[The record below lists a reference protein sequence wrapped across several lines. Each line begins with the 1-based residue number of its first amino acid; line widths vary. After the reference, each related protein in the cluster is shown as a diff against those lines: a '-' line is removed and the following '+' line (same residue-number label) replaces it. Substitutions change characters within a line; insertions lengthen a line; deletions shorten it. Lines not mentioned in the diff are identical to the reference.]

1 MDYTEVKISITPFS
15 QQDADI
21 ITALLAEIGFDSFAE
36 SENELNAYI
45 PTQNFDRQK
54 LEHTLNTTAFSSTLS
69 YNLSA
74 IEDQNWNTK
83 WEQNFS
89 PIAIDCLCYVRAP
102 FHESKKHE
110 FKVEIVIEPKMAF
123 GTGHHETTWLML
135 KQLFSI
141 NLSNKNVL
149 DMGCGTGILAIG
161 AEKLGAKSITAID
174 NDTWAYQNTKENVK
188 ANACSRVI
196 TTLGD
201 ATLLGAETFDIIL
214 ANINLNILLADMKQY
229 VKCLAN
235 NGILIMSGILQQ
247 DLKTLEA
254 EVLNQGLLITNK
266 SFKNDWAAV
275 IAIKANKP

>member
-1 MDYTEVKISITPFS
+1 MNYTEVKISITPFS
-15 QQDADI
+15 QQTADI

-36 SENELNAYI
+36 GDNALNAYI
-45 PTQNFDRQK
+45 PSQNFDRQK
-54 LEHTLNTTAFSSTLS
+54 LEHTINATTFSSTLS
-69 YNLSA
+69 YSLSA

-89 PIAIDCLCYVRAP
+89 PIAIDRLCYVRAP
-102 FHESKKHE
+102 FHEPKKHE
-110 FKVEIVIEPKMAF
+110 YKVEIVIEPKMAF

-149 DMGCGTGILAIG
+149 DMGCGTGILAIC

-188 ANACSRVI
+188 ANACSRI
-196 TTLGD
+196 STTLGD
-201 ATLLGAETFDIIL
+201 ATLLGAETFDIVL

-229 VKCLAN
+229 VKCVAN
-235 NGILIMSGILQQ
+235 NGILIMSGILKQ
-247 DLKTLEA
+247 DVKTLIAEA
-254 EVLNQGLLITNK
+254 QNNGLLISETNY
-266 SFKNDWAAV
+266 KNNWALV
-275 IAIKANKP
+275 IAKKANKP

>member
-1 MDYTEVKISITPFS
+1 
-15 QQDADI
+15 
-21 ITALLAEIGFDSFAE
+21 
-36 SENELNAYI
+36 
-45 PTQNFDRQK
+45 
-54 LEHTLNTTAFSSTLS
+54 
-69 YNLSA
+69 
-74 IEDQNWNTK
+74 
-83 WEQNFS
+83 
-89 PIAIDCLCYVRAP
+89 
-102 FHESKKHE
+102 
-110 FKVEIVIEPKMAF
+110 
-123 GTGHHETTWLML
+123 
-135 KQLFSI
+135 
-141 NLSNKNVL
+141 
-149 DMGCGTGILAIG
+149 GILAIG

-188 ANACSRVI
+188 ANACSRI
-196 TTLGD
+196 SATLGD

>member
-89 PIAIDCLCYVRAP
+89 PIAIDSLCYVRAP

>member
-15 QQDADI
+15 QQAADI
-21 ITALLAEIGFDSFAE
+21 TAALLAEIGFDSFAE
-36 SENELNAYI
+36 GENELNAYI
-45 PTQNFDRQK
+45 PTQHFDRQK

-69 YNLSA
+69 YSLSA

-89 PIAIDCLCYVRAP
+89 PITIDRLCYVRAP
-102 FHESKKHE
+102 FHEPKKHE
-110 FKVEIVIEPKMAF
+110 YKVEIVIEPKMAF

-161 AEKLGAKSITAID
+161 AEKLGANSITAID

-188 ANACSRVI
+188 ANACSRI
-196 TTLGD
+196 SATLGD
-201 ATLLGAETFDIIL
+201 ATVLGAETFDIIL

-229 VKCLAN
+229 VKCLAS

-247 DLKTLEA
+247 DVKMLEA
-254 EVLNQGLLITNK
+254 EVLNNGLLIAET
-266 SFKNDWAAV
+266 SYKNDWAAV
-275 IAIKANKP
+275 IANKP